1 MNTIRRYVFSANT
14 FEGSPHLSPDYPEDS
29 VKDCDYV
36 SLKRQPF
43 CKCLAKCTPENRTWR
58 ICQVLFDSW
67 NLLDDHILYNHTLLA
82 QIAVSYIRYVT
93 TQIFCFDKSREAF
106 FTCLLVSTCTH
117 LPRLPARKETQGLV
131 SDQTRRKRFTLMML
145 TEQHIYRKNKFLNL

>member
-36 SLKRQPF
+36 PLKRKPF

-58 ICQVLFDSW
+58 ICQVLFDCYQYSNDTVQALAFKLVSKIFRHFTGSQAIQAPAKQPPAIQQQ
-67 NLLDDHILYNHTLLA
+67 NLNWVMIRVPLKLTNPSSQMLETVFTIHSVMEVVNA
-82 QIAVSYIRYVT
+82 QISH
-93 TQIFCFDKSREAF
+93 FCLIPK
-106 FTCLLVSTCTH
+106 CIL
-117 LPRLPARKETQGLV
+117 
-131 SDQTRRKRFTLMML
+131 
-145 TEQHIYRKNKFLNL
+145 